1 MMDGDGMPSGVLCC
15 AVDLSGSQRVG
26 SSGSGSGRG
35 PLELR
40 IEGLLPVVDGHPPAR
55 EPLHQ
60 HVPPWRVSWH
70 LGSVNA
76 SFWGQRVFFDDMIMN
91 IGLLYALSRC

>member
-1 MMDGDGMPSGVLCC
+1 MV
-15 AVDLSGSQRVG
+15 AAAAAAAAAEARQVG
-26 SSGSGSGRG
+26 
-35 PLELR
+35 PVLELR

-70 LGSVNA
+70 LGSMNA
-76 SFWGQRVFFDDMIMN
+76 SFWGARLFFDDMGMVFSI
-91 IGLLYALSRC
+91 IVHIL